1 MARVPVLDPAPS
13 VQPTGAPAPDIS
25 RLAFRDAA
33 SGAAS
38 MENLGQTLERAGS
51 NFGQLAAEHQ
61 ATINEAAVKGYDA
74 DLVQKTTDLLH
85 NPDSGYLNM
94 QGADAVNG
102 RQAAIKSLQDM
113 SQSISDNIQNPR
125 QQEMFKQIAA
135 QRFNASL
142 AAIDEHASQQGNKYA
157 IDSGMARAQA
167 SSDAATRA
175 YNPVTGADNTIYR
188 QAIATQK
195 QELGE
200 IADRLGLKDALRDQ
214 FMQQQ
219 LGKTYAG
226 VVGHLVDNNQSA
238 GARDFLASVRD
249 QLSPEVAD
257 KLAQTVKAGTDRND
271 ALTTALAVKSK
282 TSDINQQEKD
292 LDAQFSAGKITSDIH
307 DMALQHLRAD
317 NAQRRS
323 EEAENDRV
331 FMGNLWGQVKAGN
344 VKSITDLSPT
354 QLAYVRNRA
363 LGDRVDTLMRK
374 DFDPTRDAQVLT
386 DMTHMAAETPYEFA
400 KMDTSS
406 LIGTVSPGVY
416 DKILGMQTGI
426 NKADAKQMEQT
437 KLVSDTLHS
446 VKGMMP
452 AALQNPKS
460 NSDKQEFAK
469 FNGALIDALNS
480 AQTAQGDKPLTNVQ
494 AREIALGMV
503 KDRALSG
510 RGWIWGDGPTKPTY
524 QLVDD
529 IPDNDRTQIVQA
541 LQGAGKPVT
550 PDAVVD
556 LYNRMVQSKKGK
568 K

>member
-1 MARVPVLDPAPS
+1 
-13 VQPTGAPAPDIS
+13 
-25 RLAFRDAA
+25 
-33 SGAAS
+33 

-400 KMDTSS
+400 KIDTSS